1 MSSVRMRTR
10 TTRRGDRRY
19 MVAYRLGGR
28 YGRDRSAGTFETL
41 TLARTRRMKVMEL
54 IARGEHDQIPEL
66 ANPELAT
73 TAEPAGT
80 WTELHQQWIDGT
92 HNLKPSTKNTYQQH
106 GRSLAQVIG
115 ERDPT
120 RFDWKDCLDLV
131 TNLVQR
137 GLAPRTVKAYI
148 DTLKLALDFA
158 GVEPNPA
165 RDRRVKLPR
174 QPAKQPR
181 IPSRA
186 HIQAI
191 RTHLPQHLLI
201 PFDTLE
207 ATGIR
212 VGELNNLTWADL
224 DTAESRARIAQGKT
238 ASARRW
244 VQLPPQRSPTKSSH
258 PAPRGHRHGTPPVS
272 HATRTN
278 NRLRDRQSLQ
288 TRRHTPLPPPRPTRP
303 LDQPRPQTRHA
314 TGRGRPRR
322 RPRTPSD
329 HPRHLQPRHH
339 RPRRPPPPRLGN
351 ARAPH
356 RHHPNNPPTRHKPR
370 NARSPCGH
378 NRHPITKHLENT
390 SQTESCLISM
400 RCGRMRTAPGNGRIF
415 CALRASDSNQCCS
428 EHGTDVTSAKAVGG
442 GRIATAIS

>member
-1 MSSVRMRTR
+1 M
-10 TTRRGDRRY
+10 
-19 MVAYRLGGR
+19 
-28 YGRDRSAGTFETL
+28 
-41 TLARTRRMKVMEL
+41 
-54 IARGEHDQIPEL
+54 
-66 ANPELAT
+66 
-73 TAEPAGT
+73 
-80 WTELHQQWIDGT
+80 
-92 HNLKPSTKNTYQQH
+92 
-106 GRSLAQVIG
+106 IG

-244 VQLPPQRSPTKSSH
+244 VQLPPTLTHQIN
-258 PAPRGHRHGTPPVS
+258 
-272 HATRTN
+272 ATRPPGDIATEHRLFPRYTN
-278 NRLRDRQSLQ
+278 EQSATRSAKPANTPAHPHYHPHDLRDRWISLALKRGMPPAEVARDAGHARQ
-288 TRRHTPLPPPRPTRP
+288 AITLDTYSHVITDPDDHHPLAWETYE
-303 LDQPRPQTRHA
+303 
-314 TGRGRPRR
+314 
-322 RPRTPSD
+322 PRTDTTPTSPQPNTNPETRG
-329 HPRHLQPRHH
+329 PR
-339 RPRRPPPPRLGN
+339 
-351 ARAPH
+351 AD
-356 RHHPNNPPTRHKPR
+356 T
-370 NARSPCGH
+370 
-378 NRHPITKHLENT
+378 
-390 SQTESCLISM
+390 
-400 RCGRMRTAPGNGRIF
+400 TAT
-415 CALRASDSNQCCS
+415 Q
-428 EHGTDVTSAKAVGG
+428 
-442 GRIATAIS
+442 

>member
-1 MSSVRMRTR
+1 MSSVRIRTR

-92 HNLKPSTKNTYQQH
+92 HNLKPSTRNTYQQH
-106 GRSLAQVIG
+106 GRSLAKMIG
-115 ERDPT
+115 DRDPT

-148 DTLKLALDFA
+148 DTLKLVLDFA

-186 HIQAI
+186 HIKAI
-191 RTHLPQHLLI
+191 RNHLPQHLLI

-244 VQLPPQRSPTKSSH
+244 VQLPPTLTHQINATRPPEDIATEHRLFPTLHERTIGYAIGKACKH
-258 PAPRGHRHGTPPVS
+258 AGTPHYHP
-272 HATRTN
+272 HD
-278 NRLRDRQSLQ
+278 LRDRWISLALKRGVPPAEVARDAGHARQ
-288 TRRHTPLPPPRPTRP
+288 AITLDTYSHVITDPDDHHPLAWETYE
-303 LDQPRPQTRHA
+303 
-314 TGRGRPRR
+314 
-322 RPRTPSD
+322 PRTDTTPTSPQPD
-329 HPRHLQPRHH
+329 TNPETRGPR
-339 RPRRPPPPRLGN
+339 
-351 ARAPH
+351 AD
-356 RHHPNNPPTRHKPR
+356 T
-370 NARSPCGH
+370 
-378 NRHPITKHLENT
+378 
-390 SQTESCLISM
+390 
-400 RCGRMRTAPGNGRIF
+400 TAT
-415 CALRASDSNQCCS
+415 Q
-428 EHGTDVTSAKAVGG
+428 
-442 GRIATAIS
+442 

>member
-1 MSSVRMRTR
+1 MSSVRIRTR

-66 ANPELAT
+66 ANPGLAT

-92 HNLKPSTKNTYQQH
+92 HNLKPSTRNTYQRH

-115 ERDPT
+115 DRDPT

-131 TNLVQR
+131 TNLVER

-174 QPAKQPR
+174 QTRQTTQR

-186 HIQAI
+186 HIRAI

-212 VGELNNLTWADL
+212 VGELNNLTCGRPRHRGVQG
-224 DTAESRARIAQGKT
+224 SGSPKARPPPPGAG
-238 ASARRW
+238 SSS
-244 VQLPPQRSPTKSSH
+244 PQRSPTKST
-258 PAPRGHRHGTPPVS
+258 PPGPQADIATEHRLFPMLHERTIGYAIGKACKHAGTPHYHP
-272 HATRTN
+272 HD
-278 NRLRDRQSLQ
+278 LRDRWISLALK
-288 TRRHTPLPPPRPTRP
+288 RGVPPAEVA
-303 LDQPRPQTRHA
+303 Q
-314 TGRGRPRR
+314 RR
-322 RPRTPSD
+322 RPRTPSESHSTPTATSSPTPTTTTPSPGKRTD
-329 HPRHLQPRHH
+329 PAQTPPQPA
-339 RPRRPPPPRLGN
+339 PNQTQTPK
-351 ARAPH
+351 RADTVRTQPQPNDKTPANN
-356 RHHPNNPPTRHKPR
+356 HPNRKRPALLLDPPHHQQTATRAGPR
-370 NARSPCGH
+370 IRVQP
-378 NRHPITKHLENT
+378 HPDPPWDWVL
-390 SQTESCLISM
+390 
-400 RCGRMRTAPGNGRIF
+400 
-415 CALRASDSNQCCS
+415 
-428 EHGTDVTSAKAVGG
+428 
-442 GRIATAIS
+442 